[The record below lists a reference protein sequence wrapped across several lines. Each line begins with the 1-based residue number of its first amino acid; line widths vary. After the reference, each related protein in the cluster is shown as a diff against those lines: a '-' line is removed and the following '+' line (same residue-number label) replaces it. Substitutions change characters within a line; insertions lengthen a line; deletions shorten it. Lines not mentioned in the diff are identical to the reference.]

1 MNNLL
6 DLLKY
11 RYKVSE
17 AYTENQHEEI
27 KKCIADYESAEYK
40 RRGLGKV
47 STQNT
52 VRTVLDSEGR
62 YVIRI
67 PYIFATHESMLAS
80 FFDREPD
87 LVFKGR
93 GKDDYDKEEKLKATY
108 QYLID
113 KTDFSLF
120 MNETAWWFILTGN
133 TYGGA
138 VFKSETKELPILD
151 EMGNTVMGDD
161 GKPLTRQIYVYND
174 PILNSYDPLKL
185 YFSPESKFKESAKD
199 VPYFFY
205 KSQMEVDEIKN
216 VYGVEVEPDST
227 IKVELTGLD
236 REEDD
241 IKRATVYFYQGQI
254 PEQFKKEVKNWRY
267 GNIYN
272 CIFTNNKILLKE
284 ELNDKTIR
292 LGSWYRIPNQFFGFG
307 IGKTLRELQ
316 KEIIIRRSQ
325 QIRFADLNAFPK
337 IAVDG
342 TTEIDEKA
350 LLDPRVNTVLT
361 YKQNPPQYLTPPP
374 MSQTILGMDEIA
386 RRDAQFVSG
395 MLDLTTAN
403 QTTTVDTATGQ
414 TIFADAAERRIRQGK
429 RQYGRFLR
437 EIVIL
442 MLKLAQENWD
452 EEKLISITDFDG
464 NTKDITLTKYD
475 LQDIDFDRDIDIDM
489 ENISINKDV
498 LRAQAIQM
506 YDRIKDDPLVDRA
519 KVFKKMLRDG
529 FGEQNPDNYLKSEE
543 EMMQEQMGN
552 MAGMEQMPQPQAG
565 GGQIPTDQQ
574 SVASSPFQGLM

>member
-11 RYKVSE
+11 RFKVAE
-17 AYTENQHEEI
+17 AFTENQHEEI
-27 KKCIADYESAEYK
+27 KRCIADYESTEYK

-47 STQNT
+47 SSSNT

-93 GKDDYDKEEKLKATY
+93 GKSDYEKEEKIKAAY

-120 MNETAWWFILTGN
+120 MNESAWWFILTGN
-133 TYGGA
+133 TYGNA
-138 VFKSETKELPILD
+138 VFKSETRELPMLD
-151 EMGNTVMGDD
+151 EMGQPIMGED
-161 GKPLTRQIYVYND
+161 GKPMLRQVYVYND
-174 PILNSYDPLKL
+174 PVLNVYDPLKL
-185 YFSPESKFKESAKD
+185 YFSPESKFRESAKD
-199 VPYFFY
+199 IPYFFY
-205 KSQMEVDEIKN
+205 KTQMEVDEIKN

-227 IKVELTGLD
+227 IKVELPGLD
-236 REEDD
+236 KEEDD
-241 IKRATVYFYQGQI
+241 IKRATVYFYQGQV
-254 PEQFKKEVKNWRY
+254 PEQFRDEVKDWSY
-267 GNIYN
+267 GTLYN
-272 CIFTNNKILLKE
+272 CIYTNSKILFLE
-284 ELNDKTIR
+284 RLNDKTIKI
-292 LGSWYRIPNQFFGFG
+292 GAWYRIPNQFFGFG

-325 QIRFADLNAFPK
+325 QIRYADLNAFPK

-342 TTEIDEKA
+342 TTEVDEKA
-350 LLDPRVNTVLT
+350 LLDPRVNTVLV
-361 YKQNPPQYLTPPP
+361 YKQAAPQYLVPPE
-374 MSQTILGMDEIA
+374 MSQTIVAMDELA
-386 RRDAQFVSG
+386 RKDAQFISG
-395 MLDLTTAN
+395 MLDLSTGA
-403 QTTTVDTATGQ
+403 QQTTVDTATGQ

-429 RQYGRFLR
+429 RQFGRYLR

-452 EEKLISITDFDG
+452 EEKLITITDYDG
-464 NTKDITLTKYD
+464 NAKDIMLTKYD
-475 LQDIDFDRDIDIDM
+475 LQDIDFDNDLDIDM

-519 KVFKKMLRDG
+519 KIFKKMLREG
-529 FGEQNPDNYLKSEE
+529 FNEPNPDNYLKSEDQ
-543 EMMQEQMGN
+543 MMQEQMG
-552 MAGMEQMPQPQAG
+552 MQEGMPQPQQG
-565 GGQIPTDQQ
+565 MGQIPQDQQ
-574 SVASSPFQGLM
+574 SLQNSVMQGLM